1 MSLHKASAP
10 GSLMLLGE
18 YAVLE
23 GGSALVA
30 AVNHRMSVSLVP
42 RGDTKINISS
52 QLGELQFE
60 LACIEVQPPFQFV
73 TAALK
78 KYQSRLPSGCDIT
91 IKSEFSDKIGF
102 ASSAAVTVAMVSVL
116 HDWLGL
122 SITKQELI
130 LEAREIVREVQ
141 GMGSGADVAACV
153 LGGVVAYCA
162 EPFYAE
168 RLDYNHPISVVYSGS
183 KTKTVDA
190 IRHVNA
196 NFSQQPDVL
205 QTIKKEINACAQS
218 GINAARENNHVEL
231 GKIMNAQQEWM
242 EKLTVNT
249 ESLNKIIMNMR
260 SDANILGAKISG
272 SGLGDCAVGL
282 GSSSLLIDKIDVEI
296 STQGVCHEEN

>member
-30 AVNHRMSVSLVP
+30 AVNHRMSVSLAP
-42 RGDTKINISS
+42 RRDTKINISS

-73 TAALK
+73 ATVLK
-78 KYQSRLPSGCDIT
+78 RYQSRLPSGCDIT

-130 LEAREIVREVQ
+130 LEAREVVREVQ

-168 RLDYNHPISVVYSGS
+168 KLDYHYPISVAYSGY
-183 KTKTVDA
+183 KTKTVDV
-190 IRHVNA
+190 IRHVNN
-196 NFSQQPDVL
+196 NFSNNIDAL
-205 QTIKKEINACAQS
+205 LAIKNEINVCARS

-260 SDANILGAKISG
+260 SDTNILGAKISG

-282 GSSSLLIDKIDVEI
+282 GLSSLMTDKIDVEI